1 MSSSQLV
8 VSAFPEGTVLGDMS
22 QGTSCPEVDTRFNV
36 RVVYPDAT
44 PDRLWRRF
52 APILAARRSMRLYDP
67 TTRKYGSAGP
77 LTVKRPALP
86 SAVPLFLHGRAR
98 VVALD
103 FDTKHHGPDAVA
115 ADVRRV
121 LTWVTECGGR
131 AVVDISTSGGRHV
144 LIPLAP
150 GKTVSVDEV
159 RPLLRLLTVR
169 LPTLDITPMTNASTG
184 CITVPGSSCKEGGHR
199 ELVDLDPA
207 TAFDILTIGSDA
219 GTLTRLEALL
229 GGTGRTP
236 TTPTEAYIRTET
248 VTERVVGAG
257 HDARLHPRFCR
268 TTPPP
273 RCVIEFARTGRMNS
287 SRWPSRSEAR
297 QSVITHAVLAG
308 ATLAEIVGRVA
319 APEWAGLRAAY
330 ARYNEPAS
338 AIARDAARALH
349 WAASALPD
357 PVRDTRHK
365 QKHTGGTYDPALRSW
380 LTHAQIWVSHELSRR
395 RDRWSVHAVLQGL
408 AWAAA
413 VSGQIVEGVPTV
425 GVGGRSLSIAAG
437 MLPESTVWSILERLR
452 EMEGS
457 PLLLIEKG
465 VGQNPDRYA
474 LVSTPEARTVTVP
487 SEVPYES
494 GGIESVHPAWSVIGW
509 RHRILYEAVTAA
521 SEPMTPD
528 VLFTAVGIGRTS
540 GYEALLDLRIA
551 GLITVDNTQ
560 ISVGPVELDD
570 IGHRH
575 GLTSAVRARIVRHR
589 AERIVW
595 REWLA
600 AREGART
607 PPEPDQGLFAI
618 GDDHPSDPPEPEYI
632 AAVMSTGPPDPL

>member
-1 MSSSQLV
+1 
-8 VSAFPEGTVLGDMS
+8 
-22 QGTSCPEVDTRFNV
+22 
-36 RVVYPDAT
+36 
-44 PDRLWRRF
+44 
-52 APILAARRSMRLYDP
+52 MRLYDP

-86 SAVPLFLHGRAR
+86 SAVPLFVHGRAR

-103 FDTKHHGPDAVA
+103 FDTKHHGHDAVA
-115 ADVRRV
+115 ADVTRV
-121 LTWVTECGGR
+121 LAWLDECGGR
-131 AVVDISTSGGRHV
+131 AVVDKSTSGGRHV

-150 GKTVSVDEV
+150 GKTVSADEI

-169 LPTLDITPMTNASTG
+169 LPTLDITPMTNTKAG
-184 CITVPGSSCKEGGHR
+184 CITVPGSACKEGGHR

-207 TAFDILTIGSDA
+207 AAFDILTIGSDA
-219 GTLTRLEALL
+219 GTLARLEALL
-229 GGTGRTP
+229 GGIGRTP
-236 TTPTEAYIRTET
+236 TTPTTPAEAYIRTET

-268 TTPPP
+268 STPPP
-273 RCVIEFARTGRMNS
+273 HSVVEFARTGRLDS

-308 ATLAEIVGRVA
+308 ATPDAILAHIA

-330 ARYNEPAS
+330 ARYSEPARV
-338 AIARDAARALH
+338 IARDAARALH

-357 PVRDTRHK
+357 PVRDIGHK
-365 QKHTGGTYDPALRSW
+365 QRHTGGTYDPVLRSW
-380 LTHAQIWVSHELSRR
+380 LTHAQTWVATEFSRR
-395 RDRWSVHAVLQGL
+395 RDRWSAHAVVQGL

-437 MLPESTVWSILERLR
+437 MLPETTVWSILERLR

-457 PLLLIEKG
+457 PLLLIERG

-474 LVSTPEARTVTVP
+474 LVSTPAARTATP
-487 SEVPYES
+487 PAEVPQES

-509 RHRILYEAVTAA
+509 RHRILYDAA
-521 SEPMTPD
+521 AAAPEPMTPD
-528 VLFTAVGIGRTS
+528 ALFTAVGIGRTS
-540 GYEALLDLRIA
+540 GYEALVDLRIA
-551 GLITVDNTQ
+551 GLLTVENTQ

-600 AREGART
+600 AREEART
-607 PPEPDQGLFAI
+607 PPEPDPTLFAI
-618 GDDHPSDPPEPEYI
+618 ADEHPSGPPEPEYI
-632 AAVMSTGPPDPL
+632 AAVMNTGPPDPL

>member
-1 MSSSQLV
+1 M
-8 VSAFPEGTVLGDMS
+8 PDRS
-22 QGTSCPEVDTRFNV
+22 QGTSCPEVGTRFNA
-36 RVVYPDAT
+36 RVVHPDST

-52 APILAARRSMRLYDP
+52 APVLAARRSMRLYDP

-103 FDTKHHGPDAVA
+103 FDTKHHGHDAVA
-115 ADVRRV
+115 ADVARV
-121 LTWVTECGGR
+121 LAWLTECGGR
-131 AVVDISTSGGRHV
+131 AVVDKSTSGGRHV

-150 GKTVSVDEV
+150 GKTVSVDEI
-159 RPLLRLLTVR
+159 RPLLRQLAVR
-169 LPTLDITPMTNASTG
+169 LRTLDITPMTNARAG
-184 CITVPGSSCKEGGHR
+184 CITVPGSQCKEGGHR

-207 TAFDILTIGSDA
+207 IAFDILTIGSDA
-219 GTLTRLEALL
+219 GTLPRLEALL
-229 GGTGRTP
+229 GGTESIP
-236 TTPTEAYIRTET
+236 TTPAEAYIRTET

-257 HDARLHPRFCR
+257 NDARLHPRFCR
-268 TTPPP
+268 STPPP
-273 RCVIEFARTGRMNS
+273 RCVIEFARTGRLDS

-308 ATLAEIVGRVA
+308 ATAGAVLARA
-319 APEWAGLRAAY
+319 AGPEWAGVRAAY
-330 ARYNEPAS
+330 ARYAEPAR
-338 AIARDAARALH
+338 AIRRDAARALD
-349 WAASALPD
+349 WAAAALPD
-357 PVRDTRHK
+357 PVRDTGHK
-365 QKHTGGTYDPALRSW
+365 QKHTGGTHDPFLRSW
-380 LTHAQIWVSHELSRR
+380 LTHAQTWVASEFSRR
-395 RDRWSVHAVLQGL
+395 RDRWSAHAVVQGL

-457 PLLLIEKG
+457 PLLLIERG

-474 LVSTPEARTVTVP
+474 LVSTPAARTATRP
-487 SEVPYES
+487 SEVPQEP

-509 RHRILYEAVTAA
+509 RHRILYDAVTAA
-521 SEPMTPD
+521 PDPMTPD
-528 VLFTAVGIGRTS
+528 ALFAAVGIGRTS

-551 GLITVDNTQ
+551 GLLTVDNTH

-600 AREGART
+600 AREEART
-607 PPEPDQGLFAI
+607 PPEPDPTLFAI
-618 GDDHPSDPPEPEYI
+618 ADEHPSDPPEAEYI
-632 AAVMSTGPPDPL
+632 AAVLNTGPPDPL